1 MFFLMIFPFFL
12 SYASNQLNL
21 RRAMAEDKKNNP
33 ELFEERLASNYYQRT
48 YLGFGGYDDPSR
60 HGGQGGGSG
69 YGGFGSSGF
78 GGGGFGGGGFGG
90 GGASGGW

>member
-1 MFFLMIFPFFL
+1 
-12 SYASNQLNL
+12 
-21 RRAMAEDKKNNP
+21 MAEDKKNNP

-48 YLGFGGYDDPSR
+48 YHGFGDYDDPSR
-60 HGGQGGGSG
+60 HGGQGGGSS
-69 YGGFGSSGF
+69 YGSF